1 MSSLFLFL
9 CTPFV
14 LKVADHVIMMDCYS
28 SRDVTDQ
35 AKVSAQIRCWLKKEL
50 NKTIWGERESK
61 ECNKFKR
68 EGNIESVLKN
78 LQEML
83 EETSPICV
91 HGSVAVTFCRTFH
104 QGHVFPRFF
113 VEVTFPRLFANAN
126 FPALFSCCGLFS
138 RPFYLFPYFT
148 RYMMFQLTKLF
159 PVVVPCRCL
168 GHCYGA

>member
-78 LQEML
+78 LQETL

-113 VEVTFPRLFANAN
+113 SEVTFPRLFANVT
-126 FPALFSCCGLFS
+126 FS
-138 RPFYLFPYFT
+138 RAIFLLRIVFPYFT

-159 PVVVPCRCL
+159 RVVVPCRCL